1 MVCITEEV
9 KHLLKEL
16 AIAEVNGLGND
27 VFHEILDSDYVQ
39 LNFMGRR
46 ENEMENITY
55 YRVDVLIEPKKND
68 ELCEDIIQSFNVS
81 IKN

>member
-1 MVCITEEV
+1 MIYITEEV

-16 AIAEVNGLGND
+16 AIAEVNGLEND

-39 LNFMGRR
+39 LVFVGRR
-46 ENEMENITY
+46 ENEMERITY
-55 YRVDVLIEPKKND
+55 YRIDVLVEPNKND
-68 ELCEDIIQSFNVS
+68 ELCENIIQSFNVS

>member
-16 AIAEVNGLGND
+16 AKAEVNGLGND

-55 YRVDVLIEPKKND
+55 YRIDVLIKTKKND
-68 ELCEDIIQSFNVS
+68 DLCENIIQSFDVS
-81 IKN
+81 ITN